1 MSCPFIKNGYAKTY
15 GELTKK
21 GLKQLL
27 RNTQTKNKTF
37 IDLGSGK
44 GSVIINVANNYPQ
57 IKEIIGIEL
66 DPERH
71 QIAKERVKNEVSKKN
86 QKKIKLING
95 DILKDLNYSNC
106 DLVYISNLCFSQEIN
121 DKISQKLNN
130 ELPSNSKVF
139 TSKELSNINFSQK
152 KNFTVNQSWTSD
164 SSIRKYT
171 IKNNRKKNN

>member
-1 MSCPFIKNGYAKTY
+1 MPDCPFLKNGYSKTY
-15 GELTKK
+15 GELTLK

-27 RNTQTKNKTF
+27 RNIQTKDKTF

-66 DPERH
+66 DPQRH
-71 QIAKERVKNEVSKKN
+71 QIAQERVKKEVSRRN

-106 DLVYISNLCFSQEIN
+106 DLVYISNLCFNQEIN
-121 DKISQKLNN
+121 DKITQKLNN

-139 TSKELSNINFSQK
+139 ASKELSTINFSKK
-152 KNFTVNQSWTSD
+152 KNLTVHQSWTSN
-164 SSIRKYT
+164 SIIRKYT
-171 IKNNRKKNN
+171 IKHKRKNK

>member
-1 MSCPFIKNGYAKTY
+1 MSECPFLKNGYAKTY
-15 GELTKK
+15 GELTLK

-57 IKEIIGIEL
+57 VKEIIGIEL
-66 DPERH
+66 DSERH
-71 QIAKERVKNEVSKKN
+71 RIAQERIKKEVSKRN

-106 DLVYISNLCFSQEIN
+106 DLVYISNLCFNQEIN

-130 ELPSNSKVF
+130 ELPSKSKVF
-139 TSKELSNINFSQK
+139 TSKDLSNINFSKK
-152 KNFTVNQSWTSD
+152 KNLTVKQSWSPD
-164 SSIRKYT
+164 STILKYT
-171 IKNNRKKNN
+171 MKHNR